1 MKLKAKILLLVL
13 LPILI
18 IGTATYIVGSVRITS
33 VVKDIVHKELEAMAE
48 LVRDDCSLPSGN
60 AFFVD
65 ENGDLWNGKTM
76 NVSQSVETF
85 DSVRASSGAEI
96 TIFYGDT
103 RYVTTVTDDS
113 GKRVLGTKA
122 SDAVIS
128 MVLNGGQDYFAEN
141 VDVVGEKFFAYY
153 LPLYNA
159 ASTNPIGMVFVGM
172 SQEKL
177 QAEINAILFGL
188 LGIILVVALACAAV
202 AVIVTGRIVQGVKS
216 GVAVAHE
223 VAKGNLGVQVDES
236 KIGKDEVGDMLR
248 NVVVLKNELID
259 VVSDIVDKSHSLTA
273 AAQSLNNEAQETKNT
288 VEQVEKAMS
297 EVADGATSQ
306 AEETQKATENVIVI
320 GNMVEETS
328 KEAESLNHNA
338 GEMRRMGEQANATL
352 GELEE
357 INAKT
362 KDAIDVIYHQ
372 TNTTNES
379 AMKIREATSL
389 ITSIAE
395 ETNLLSLNASIEA
408 ARAGEQGRGFAVVAG
423 QIQKL
428 AEQSNESA
436 RAIETIIDELITDSE
451 KAVATMDDVRQI
463 MTAQSDKVEATGRMF
478 AEVMEGIGQSI
489 NGVTTIAEHTANM
502 DEARIKV
509 VDIVQNLT
517 AIAQENAAS
526 TEETSASVTV
536 VNNVVS
542 NISGS
547 AAELNEIAS
556 ALQASVGFFKV

>member
-1 MKLKAKILLLVL
+1 MKLKTKILLLVL

-18 IGTATYIVGSVRITS
+18 IGAATYIVGSIRITS
-33 VVKDIVHKELEAMAE
+33 VTKDIVRNELEGIAE
-48 LVRDDCSLPSGN
+48 LTRDDCSLPSGN

-65 ENGDLWNGKTM
+65 ESGNLWNGKTL
-76 NVSQSVETF
+76 NVSESTETF
-85 DSVRASSGAEI
+85 DQVKSVSGVEI
-96 TIFYGDT
+96 TLFYGDT
-103 RYVTTVTDDS
+103 RYVTTVLDES

-122 SDAVIS
+122 SDAVIEK
-128 MVLNGGQDYFAEN
+128 VLNGGESYFAEN

-153 LPLYNA
+153 LPLYND
-159 ASTNPIGMVFVGM
+159 ASEKPAGMVFAGM

-188 LGIILVVALACAAV
+188 MGIILVVALICAIA
-202 AVIVTGRIVQGVKS
+202 AVIVAGRIVKGVKS
-216 GVAVAHE
+216 GVAVVHE
-223 VAKGNLGVQVDES
+223 VAQGNLGVQVDES

-248 NVVVLKNELID
+248 NVVILKNELID

-273 AAQSLNNEAQETKNT
+273 AAQALNGEAQDTRNT
-288 VEQVEKAMS
+288 VEQVEKAMA

-328 KEAESLNHNA
+328 KEAESLNQNA

-362 KDAIDVIYHQ
+362 KEAIDVIYQQ

-379 AMKIREATSL
+379 AMKIREATTL

-436 RAIETIIDELITDSE
+436 RAIEAIIDELITDSE

-463 MTAQSDKVEATGRMF
+463 MNEQSEKVDATGKMF
-478 AEVMEGIGQSI
+478 AEVMDGIGHSI

-502 DEARIKV
+502 DEARIRV

-517 AIAQENAAS
+517 AIAEENAAS
-526 TEETSASVTV
+526 TEETSASATE
-536 VNNVVS
+536 VNNIVA
-542 NISGS
+542 NISES

-556 ALQASVGFFKV
+556 ALQASVSFFKV

>member
-1 MKLKAKILLLVL
+1 MKLKTKILLLVL
-13 LPILI
+13 LPIVI
-18 IGTATYIVGSVRITS
+18 IGAATYIVGSIRITS
-33 VVKDIVHKELEAMAE
+33 VTKDIVQKELEAMAE

-60 AFFVD
+60 AFYVD
-65 ENGDLWNGKTM
+65 ENGNLWNGKTL
-76 NVSQSVETF
+76 NVNESVGTF
-85 DSVRASSGAEI
+85 DQVSNSSGVEI

-103 RYVTTVTDDS
+103 RYVTTVTDES
-113 GKRVLGTKA
+113 GKKVLGTKA
-122 SDAVIS
+122 SDEVIAT
-128 MVLNGGQDYFAEN
+128 VLNGGNSYFVEN

-153 LPLYNA
+153 LPLYND
-159 ASTNPIGMVFVGM
+159 ASSNPVGMVFTGM

-177 QAEINAILFGL
+177 QAEINSILFGL
-188 LGIILVVALACAAV
+188 LGIILVVAVICAGA
-202 AVIVTGRIVQGVKS
+202 AVIVVRKIVKS
-216 GVAVAHE
+216 VKLSVDIVHE
-223 VAKGNLGVQVDES
+223 VAQGNLGVQIDES

-248 NVVVLKNELID
+248 NIVVLKNELID
-259 VVSDIVDKSHSLTA
+259 IVSDIVDKSLSLNA
-273 AAQSLNNEAQETKNT
+273 AAQSLNGEAQETRNT
-288 VEQVEKAMS
+288 VEQVEKAMA

-328 KEAESLNHNA
+328 KEAENLNHNA
-338 GEMRRMGEQANATL
+338 GEMRRMGEQANTTL

-362 KDAIDVIYHQ
+362 KEAIDVIYQQ

-379 AMKIREATSL
+379 AMKIREATTL

-463 MTAQSDKVEATGRMF
+463 MTAQSEKVEATGRMF

-502 DEARIKV
+502 DEARIRV
-509 VDIVQNLT
+509 VDVVQNLT
-517 AIAQENAAS
+517 AIAEENAAS

-542 NISGS
+542 HISGS
-547 AAELNEIAS
+547 AAELNEIAN